1 MKENYNVSNEDME
14 ILNEVEEIKDGFE
27 EELEELVNKNMG
39 KKLKRISKRACSN
52 DLIEFLNIETKDTL
66 KVIMDNLN
74 ISYKSSDKKEVL
86 INNIKENYKESIL
99 NLSKYMNLECYD
111 VMEIMCRNNGV
122 LLMEE
127 LDEKIDAVV
136 FMEQLGIIYTAS
148 NSDELYACIP
158 SEIIEVLPEIDK
170 DRLNYNSEVVKLF
183 KGMLHYYG
191 VLTIE
196 DFMARL
202 PEDVEVKLTLDELDM
217 LLTMEEISKEEY
229 IYIDG
234 LGVNDLMDNE
244 EQLADSVKSS
254 ENLTDYK
261 KLTKNEMIKA
271 SGKEY
276 IGERKNYKAL
286 EKFIKEFYTMEEE
299 NFDEVLISV
308 YQSYQRLGQEGLI
321 KDMIE
326 NLPVP
331 QYIQGEFAVIMNE
344 VCKKIPVWSFG
355 GYTLAEKNTYTR
367 NDGKAKVGRNEPC
380 PCGSGKKYKKC
391 CGKNA

>member
-1 MKENYNVSNEDME
+1 MKENNNISNENME
-14 ILNEVEEIKDGFE
+14 ALNELEEIKNDFD
-27 EELEELVNKNMG
+27 EELEELVNKSMG

-52 DLIEFLNIETKDTL
+52 DLIELLNIETKDTL

-86 INNIKENYKESIL
+86 INNINENYKEAIL

-111 VMEIMCRNNGV
+111 IMEIMCRNNGV

-127 LDEKIDAVV
+127 LDEKMDAVV

-148 NSDELYACIP
+148 NNGDLYACVP
-158 SEIIEVLPEIDK
+158 SQIIEVLPEINK
-170 DRLNYNSEVVKLF
+170 SRLNYNSEVVKLF

-196 DFMARL
+196 DFMVRL

-217 LLTMEEISKEEY
+217 LLTMEEISTEEY

-234 LGVNDLMDNE
+234 LGVNTLMDNE
-244 EQLADSVKSS
+244 EQLEASVKSS
-254 ENLTDYK
+254 EKLTDYK
-261 KLTKNEMIKA
+261 KLTKNDMLKA

-276 IGERKNYKAL
+276 IGERKNYKPL

-331 QYIQGEFAVIMNE
+331 QYIQGEFAITMNE
-344 VCKKIPVWSFG
+344 VCKKIPVWSLG
-355 GYTLAEKNTYTR
+355 GYTLAENNTYTR
-367 NDGKAKVGRNEPC
+367 ANSDAKVGRNDPC
-380 PCGSGKKYKKC
+380 LCGSGKKYKKC

>member
-1 MKENYNVSNEDME
+1 MKENYNVSSEDMD
-14 ILNEVEEIKDGFE
+14 ILNEAEEIKDSFE

-52 DLIEFLNIETKDTL
+52 DLIELLNIETKDTL

-86 INNIKENYKESIL
+86 INNINENYKEAIL

-111 VMEIMCRNNGV
+111 IMETMCRNNGV

-127 LDEKIDAVV
+127 LDEKMDAVV

-158 SEIIEVLPEIDK
+158 SQIIEVLPEIDK
-170 DRLNYNSEVVKLF
+170 SRLNYNAEVVKLF

-217 LLTMEEISKEEY
+217 LLTMEEISTEEY

-234 LGVNDLMDNE
+234 LGVNSLMDNE
-244 EQLADSVKSS
+244 EQLEASVKSS
-254 ENLTDYK
+254 EKLTDYK
-261 KLTKNEMIKA
+261 KLTKNEVLKA

-331 QYIQGEFAVIMNE
+331 QYIQGEFAITMNE
-344 VCKKIPVWSFG
+344 VCKKIPVWSLG
-355 GYTLAEKNTYTR
+355 GYTLAENNTYTR
-367 NDGKAKVGRNEPC
+367 NDGEAKVGRNDPC

-391 CGKNA
+391 CGKNV